1 MITAG
6 RAGIVSWIHERGEWP
21 EFTWDDA
28 ALTRLLATVRYR
40 QGRHLGKMEALGFDL
55 RTEANVLALT
65 DEVVRSSAIEGE
77 HLDPA
82 EVRSSVARQLG
93 IDVGGLPTP
102 ARHVEGVVAMAVD
115 ATRNFDR
122 PLSAERLYGWH
133 AALFPTGRS
142 GMTRITV
149 GAWRTDEAGPMRVVS
164 GPMGKERLH
173 FRAPAA
179 PRLAD
184 EMERFLAW
192 FESSSIDPVLKA
204 GVAHFWFVTIHPFDD
219 GNGRIG
225 RAIAEMALSR
235 ADGTKERY
243 YSMSSA
249 IDAQRKEYYRQLEA
263 GQRGGLDITAWLAWF
278 LSCLDRTIRHA
289 DDQLAA
295 VLFKASLWQRINE
308 QPVNVRQRTII
319 NRLLGDFQGHLTT
332 SKYARIAKC
341 SNDTALRDIRELLA
355 RGIIVRNPA
364 GGRSTSYRLQLPG
377 ERPDLQAK
385 AVRAELAEPGTSEAD
400 VREAVARR
408 DGRREP

>member
-21 EFTWDDA
+21 EFIWDDA
-28 ALTRLLATVRYR
+28 ALARPLAEVRYR
-40 QGRHLGKMEALGFDL
+40 QGRHLGKMEALAFDL

-65 DEVVRSSAIEGE
+65 DEVVSSSAMEGE

-93 IDVGGLPTP
+93 LDVGGVPTTG
-102 ARHVEGVVAMAVD
+102 REVEGVVAMILD

-122 PLSAERLYGWH
+122 PLTAERLFGWH

-173 FRAPAA
+173 FQAPAA

-184 EMERFLAW
+184 EMERFLEW
-192 FESSSIDPVLKA
+192 FESSSIDPVLRA

-249 IDAQRKEYYRQLEA
+249 IEARRKEYYRQLES

-289 DDQLAA
+289 DEQLAS
-295 VLFKASLWQRINE
+295 VLFKASLWERINE
-308 QPVNVRQRTII
+308 QPVNDRQRTII
-319 NRLLGDFQGHLTT
+319 NRLLGDFEGHLTT

-364 GGRSTSYRLQLPG
+364 DGRSTSYRLQLPG
-377 ERPDLQAK
+377 EQPDSQAS
-385 AVRAELAEPGTSEAD
+385 AERGTSA
-400 VREAVARR
+400 
-408 DGRREP
+408 